1 MVSNAARALLVA
13 VALTQANA
21 EHPHDHDKEPCGC
34 AQHEI
39 DHPFTINCDDAAAI
53 RAATVTLE
61 STCKE
66 NNAEYEWGGS
76 FATPANAYKW
86 VAEAR
91 EIAIVTR
98 EIASLM

>member
-1 MVSNAARALLVA
+1 MSSTTRLSD
-13 VALTQANA
+13 Q
-21 EHPHDHDKEPCGC
+21 
-34 AQHEI
+34 
-39 DHPFTINCDDAAAI
+39 
-53 RAATVTLE
+53 VTLE

>member
-39 DHPFTINCDDAAAI
+39 DHPFTINCDDAAGLQLPHGRRKI
-53 RAATVTLE
+53 RSDWWLCTQ
-61 STCKE
+61 
-66 NNAEYEWGGS
+66 
-76 FATPANAYKW
+76 
-86 VAEAR
+86 R
-91 EIAIVTR
+91 
-98 EIASLM
+98 